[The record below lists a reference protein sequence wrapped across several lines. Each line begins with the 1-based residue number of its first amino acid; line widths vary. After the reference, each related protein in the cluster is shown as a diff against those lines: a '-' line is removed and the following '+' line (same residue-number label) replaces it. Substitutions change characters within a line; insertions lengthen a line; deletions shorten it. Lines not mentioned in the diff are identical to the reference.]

1 MLMSD
6 LMSRIFGRG
15 RSDDGQGPVSRGHRW
30 LPGTD
35 PAQEKRPRSRSIK
48 ASATTGDVPDLGEPL
63 FVDFPMLV
71 RSQGGF
77 LKGLTPVPERAALV
91 SFVGTG
97 INDPSRCADAAEAI
111 DQLRAMAPAD
121 GGALMQV
128 FRQQL
133 REQSPGHDFLFVHF
147 AGDPL
152 TFGFLICALS
162 TGGFMA
168 GWKLG

>member
-1 MLMSD
+1 
-6 LMSRIFGRG
+6 
-15 RSDDGQGPVSRGHRW
+15 
-30 LPGTD
+30 
-35 PAQEKRPRSRSIK
+35 
-48 ASATTGDVPDLGEPL
+48 
-63 FVDFPMLV
+63 MLV

-77 LKGLTPVPERAALV
+77 LKGLTPVPEQAALV

-97 INDPSRCADAAEAI
+97 ITDPSRYADVAGAI
-111 DQLRAMAPAD
+111 DQLRAMAPAEP
-121 GGALMQV
+121 GALVQV

-133 REQSPGHDFLFVHF
+133 RQESQGHDFLFVHF

-152 TFGFLICALS
+152 SFGFLICALS